1 MGSSPVKLRRR
12 TARTPEELAAPAAA
26 PAKLEEPAALGPR
39 PAAARA
45 PATHKA
51 MAASLGA
58 APRSP
63 LSCLGNRTRRRG
75 ASPPPAPARKRF
87 CAPRVALLPAP
98 EVQRLRRLLAA
109 AVSEPAPHAAD
120 ERACASDDDE
130 ELDGARTPIDKR
142 PLAGAAT
149 VTPDARPER
158 PPCLEGFGV
167 LALDDDLR
175 RPPP

>member
-1 MGSSPVKLRRR
+1 
-12 TARTPEELAAPAAA
+12 
-26 PAKLEEPAALGPR
+26 
-39 PAAARA
+39 
-45 PATHKA
+45 

-120 ERACASDDDE
+120 ERACSSDDDDE
-130 ELDGARTPIDKR
+130 ELDGARTPIDKH

>member
-1 MGSSPVKLRRR
+1 
-12 TARTPEELAAPAAA
+12 
-26 PAKLEEPAALGPR
+26 
-39 PAAARA
+39 
-45 PATHKA
+45 

-109 AVSEPAPHAAD
+109 AVSEVSEPAPHAAD

-142 PLAGAAT
+142 PLADAAT

-158 PPCLEGFGV
+158 PPCLESFGV